1 MKKLWLKIGLS
12 FFILFFVVM
21 VIVGIFSGELM
32 KSTYLNMKE
41 NQLEDDAKILLQ
53 TTNMENLDLD
63 KDAAT
68 IQKSL
73 DPLGEDIDARITVID
88 SKGDV
93 VADTKKDP
101 EKLDNH
107 MNRPEVTDILKK
119 GESVGISIRESDSLG
134 YSMLYVAVP
143 VKHQSKTDGVL
154 RISISLES
162 VDAAVAKLWGNLALI
177 FGIALVIIAAISVF
191 IARKITRPVREI
203 IEVST
208 DLANHKY
215 DSRIH
220 GKISGELQD
229 LSISVNTLAESLE
242 TQMFEIKQNEQ
253 RLNAIVQNLV
263 SGVMLIN
270 VDKQVIMTN
279 RTMYQI
285 LGETEITG
293 KPFYEV
299 IKSFALSQLIEATF
313 ETKTIQQKEIIL
325 YFPREMILDASVS
338 PILGENGEITG
349 IILLLHDITQI
360 RHLENVRSEF
370 VTNVS
375 HELKTPVTA
384 LKGFAE
390 TLLDGAMYDEMLL
403 KKFLTIIKEES
414 DRLHRLIMDIL
425 ALSRIEQNP
434 VPENVELV
442 EVDEVIEQSARTIFE
457 MATEKN
463 IQVIIPEKT
472 IPSVTIET
480 DRDKLQQILINLLSN
495 AINYTPVDGKV
506 EVKLIEQEA
515 EVIIEVTD
523 NGIGIP
529 AKDIDR
535 VFERFYRVD
544 KARSRHSGGTG
555 LGLSIVKHLVENC
568 GGRIEVE
575 SQEEVGSTFR
585 VTLPK
590 KSLINIL
597 FERM

>member
-21 VIVGIFSGELM
+21 VIVGVFSGELM

-143 VKHQSKTDGVL
+143 VKHQGKTDGVL

-242 TQMFEIKQNEQ
+242 TQIFEIKQNEQ

-390 TLLDGAMYDEMLL
+390 TLLDGAMYDEVLL

-434 VPENVELV
+434 VAENVELV
-442 EVDEVIEQSARTIFE
+442 DVDEVIEQSARTIFE

-463 IQVIIPEKT
+463 IRVTIPEKT
-472 IPSVTIET
+472 SASVMIET
-480 DRDKLQQILINLLSN
+480 DRDKLQQIVINLLSN

-590 KSLINIL
+590 KA
-597 FERM
+597 

>member
-21 VIVGIFSGELM
+21 VIVGVFSGELM

-41 NQLEDDAKILLQ
+41 SQLEDDAKILLQ

-88 SKGDV
+88 SEGDV

-143 VKHQSKTDGVL
+143 VIHQGKTDGVL

-299 IKSFALSQLIEATF
+299 IKSFALSQLIEGTF

-390 TLLDGAMYDEMLL
+390 TLLDGAMYDEVLL

-434 VPENVELV
+434 VAENVELV
-442 EVDEVIEQSARTIFE
+442 DVDEVIEQSARTIFE

-463 IQVIIPEKT
+463 IRVTIPEKT
-472 IPSVTIET
+472 SASVMIET
-480 DRDKLQQILINLLSN
+480 DRDKLQQIIINLLSN

-590 KSLINIL
+590 KA
-597 FERM
+597 

>member
-21 VIVGIFSGELM
+21 VIVGVFSGELM

-143 VKHQSKTDGVL
+143 VKHQGKTDGVL

-220 GKISGELQD
+220 GKISGEIQD

-390 TLLDGAMYDEMLL
+390 TLLDGAMYDEVLL

-434 VPENVELV
+434 VAENVELV
-442 EVDEVIEQSARTIFE
+442 DVDEVIEQSARTIFE

-463 IQVIIPEKT
+463 IRVTIPEKT
-472 IPSVTIET
+472 SASVMIET
-480 DRDKLQQILINLLSN
+480 DRDKLQQIVINLLSN

-590 KSLINIL
+590 KA
-597 FERM
+597 

>member
-299 IKSFALSQLIEATF
+299 IKSFALSQLIEGTF

-338 PILGENGEITG
+338 PILGENWEITG

-515 EVIIEVTD
+515 EAIIEVTD

-590 KSLINIL
+590 KA
-597 FERM
+597 

>member
-21 VIVGIFSGELM
+21 VIVGVFSGELL

-143 VKHQSKTDGVL
+143 VKHQGKTDGVL

-390 TLLDGAMYDEMLL
+390 TLLDGAMYDEVLL

-434 VPENVELV
+434 VAENVELV
-442 EVDEVIEQSARTIFE
+442 DVDEVIEQSARTIFE

-463 IQVIIPEKT
+463 IRVTIPEKT
-472 IPSVTIET
+472 SASVMIET
-480 DRDKLQQILINLLSN
+480 DRDKLQQIIINLLSN

-590 KSLINIL
+590 KA
-597 FERM
+597 

>member
-21 VIVGIFSGELM
+21 VIVGVFSGELM

-41 NQLEDDAKILLQ
+41 SQLEDDAKILLQ

-88 SKGDV
+88 SEGDV

-143 VKHQSKTDGVL
+143 VKHQGKTDGVL

-299 IKSFALSQLIEATF
+299 IKSFALSQLIEGTF

-390 TLLDGAMYDEMLL
+390 TLLDGAMYDEVLL

-434 VPENVELV
+434 VAENVELV
-442 EVDEVIEQSARTIFE
+442 DVDEVIEQSARTIFE

-463 IQVIIPEKT
+463 IRVTIPEKT
-472 IPSVTIET
+472 SALVMIET
-480 DRDKLQQILINLLSN
+480 DRDKLQQIIINLLSN

-568 GGRIEVE
+568 GGQIEVE

-590 KSLINIL
+590 KA
-597 FERM
+597 

>member
-21 VIVGIFSGELM
+21 VIVGVFSGELM

-53 TTNMENLDLD
+53 TANMENLDLD

-143 VKHQSKTDGVL
+143 VKHQGKTDGVL

-390 TLLDGAMYDEMLL
+390 TLLDGAMYDEVLL

-434 VPENVELV
+434 VAENVELV
-442 EVDEVIEQSARTIFE
+442 DVDEVIEQSARTIFE

-463 IQVIIPEKT
+463 IRVTIPEKT
-472 IPSVTIET
+472 SASVMIET
-480 DRDKLQQILINLLSN
+480 DRDKLQQIVINLLSN

-590 KSLINIL
+590 KA
-597 FERM
+597 

>member
-21 VIVGIFSGELM
+21 VIVGVFSGELM
-32 KSTYLNMKE
+32 RSTYLNMKE
-41 NQLEDDAKILLQ
+41 SQLEDDAKILLQ

-88 SKGDV
+88 SEGDV

-143 VKHQSKTDGVL
+143 VKHQGKTDGVL

-299 IKSFALSQLIEATF
+299 IKSFALSQLIEGTF

-390 TLLDGAMYDEMLL
+390 TLLDGAMYDEVLL

-434 VPENVELV
+434 VAENVELV
-442 EVDEVIEQSARTIFE
+442 DVDEVIEQSARTIFE

-463 IQVIIPEKT
+463 IRVTIPEKT
-472 IPSVTIET
+472 SASVMIET
-480 DRDKLQQILINLLSN
+480 DRDKLQQIIINLLSN

-590 KSLINIL
+590 KA
-597 FERM
+597 

>member
-299 IKSFALSQLIEATF
+299 IKSFALSQLIEGTF

-590 KSLINIL
+590 KPNKYPV
-597 FERM
+597 

>member
-68 IQKSL
+68 IQKSF

-442 EVDEVIEQSARTIFE
+442 EVDDVIEQSARTIFE

-590 KSLINIL
+590 KA
-597 FERM
+597 

>member
-21 VIVGIFSGELM
+21 VIVGVFSGELM

-143 VKHQSKTDGVL
+143 VKHQGKTDGVL

-390 TLLDGAMYDEMLL
+390 TLLDGAMYDEVLL

-434 VPENVELV
+434 VADNVELV
-442 EVDEVIEQSARTIFE
+442 DVDEVIEQSARTIFE

-463 IQVIIPEKT
+463 IRVTIPEKT
-472 IPSVTIET
+472 SASVMIET
-480 DRDKLQQILINLLSN
+480 DRDKLQQIIINLLSN

-590 KSLINIL
+590 KV
-597 FERM
+597 

>member
-21 VIVGIFSGELM
+21 VIVGVFSGELM

-41 NQLEDDAKILLQ
+41 NQLEDAAKILLQ

-143 VKHQSKTDGVL
+143 VKHQGKTDGVL

-390 TLLDGAMYDEMLL
+390 TLLDGAMYDEVLL

-434 VPENVELV
+434 VAENVELV
-442 EVDEVIEQSARTIFE
+442 DVDEVIEQSARTIFE

-463 IQVIIPEKT
+463 IRVTIPEKT
-472 IPSVTIET
+472 SASVMIET
-480 DRDKLQQILINLLSN
+480 DRDKLQQIVINLLSN

-590 KSLINIL
+590 KA
-597 FERM
+597 

>member
-21 VIVGIFSGELM
+21 VIVGVFSGELM

-253 RLNAIVQNLV
+253 RLNVIVQNLV

-313 ETKTIQQKEIIL
+313 DTKTIQQKEIIL

-338 PILGENGEITG
+338 PILGENGDITG

-472 IPSVTIET
+472 ISSVTIET

-575 SQEEVGSTFR
+575 SQEEIGSTFR

-590 KSLINIL
+590 KA
-597 FERM
+597 

>member
-21 VIVGIFSGELM
+21 VIVGVFSGELM

-143 VKHQSKTDGVL
+143 VKHQGKTDGVL

-390 TLLDGAMYDEMLL
+390 TLLDGAMYDEVLL

-425 ALSRIEQNP
+425 ALSKIEQNP
-434 VPENVELV
+434 VAENVELV
-442 EVDEVIEQSARTIFE
+442 DVDEVIEQSARTIFE

-463 IQVIIPEKT
+463 IRVTIPEKT
-472 IPSVTIET
+472 SASVMIET
-480 DRDKLQQILINLLSN
+480 DRDKLQQIVINLLSN

-590 KSLINIL
+590 KA
-597 FERM
+597 

>member
-21 VIVGIFSGELM
+21 VIVGVFSGELM

-41 NQLEDDAKILLQ
+41 SQLEDDAKILLQ

-88 SKGDV
+88 SEGDV

-143 VKHQSKTDGVL
+143 VKHQGKTDGVL

-299 IKSFALSQLIEATF
+299 IKSFALSQLIEGTF

-390 TLLDGAMYDEMLL
+390 TLLDGAMYDEVLL

-434 VPENVELV
+434 VAENVELV
-442 EVDEVIEQSARTIFE
+442 DVDEVIEQSARTIFE

-463 IQVIIPEKT
+463 IRVTITEKT
-472 IPSVTIET
+472 SASVMIET
-480 DRDKLQQILINLLSN
+480 DRDKLQQIIINLLSN

-506 EVKLIEQEA
+506 EVKLIEQET

-590 KSLINIL
+590 KA
-597 FERM
+597 

>member
-32 KSTYLNMKE
+32 KSTYLTMKE

-53 TTNMENLDLD
+53 TTNIENLNLD
-63 KDAAT
+63 EDAGT
-68 IQKSL
+68 IQKTL
-73 DPLGEDIDARITVID
+73 DPLGDEIDARITVID
-88 SKGDV
+88 NDGDV

-101 EKLDNH
+101 DNLNNH
-107 MNRPEVTDILKK
+107 MNRPEVADILEK
-119 GESVGISIRESDSLG
+119 GKNVGISIRESDSLG

-143 VKHQSKTDGVL
+143 VKHQGKTDGVL

-191 IARKITRPVREI
+191 IARKITRPVNEI

-215 DSRIH
+215 DSRIN
-220 GKISGELQD
+220 GKVSGELQD
-229 LSISVNTLAESLE
+229 LSVSVNMLAESLE

-299 IKSFALSQLIEATF
+299 IKSFALSQLIDATF
-313 ETKTIQQKEIIL
+313 ETKTMQQKEIIL

-338 PILGENGEITG
+338 PILAENGEITG

-434 VPENVELV
+434 VAENIEPVD
-442 EVDEVIEQSARTIFE
+442 VDEVIEQSSRTIFE

-463 IQVIIPEKT
+463 IQVSVPEKT
-472 IPSVTIET
+472 IPPIIIET

-506 EVKLIEQEA
+506 EVKLINQEA

-590 KSLINIL
+590 KA
-597 FERM
+597 

>member
-143 VKHQSKTDGVL
+143 VKHQGKTDGVL

-590 KSLINIL
+590 KA
-597 FERM
+597 

>member
-21 VIVGIFSGELM
+21 VIVGVFSGELM

-143 VKHQSKTDGVL
+143 VKHQGKTDGVL

-390 TLLDGAMYDEMLL
+390 TLLDGAMYDEVLL

-425 ALSRIEQNP
+425 GLSRIEQNP
-434 VPENVELV
+434 VAENVELV
-442 EVDEVIEQSARTIFE
+442 DVDEVIEQSARTIFE

-463 IQVIIPEKT
+463 IRVTIPEKT
-472 IPSVTIET
+472 SASVMIET
-480 DRDKLQQILINLLSN
+480 DRDKLQQIVINLLSN

-590 KSLINIL
+590 KA
-597 FERM
+597 

>member
-21 VIVGIFSGELM
+21 VIVGVFSGELM

-143 VKHQSKTDGVL
+143 VKHQGKTDGVL

-390 TLLDGAMYDEMLL
+390 TLLDGAMYDEVLL

-434 VPENVELV
+434 VAENVELV
-442 EVDEVIEQSARTIFE
+442 DVDEVIEQSARTIFE

-463 IQVIIPEKT
+463 IRVTIPEKT
-472 IPSVTIET
+472 SASVMIET
-480 DRDKLQQILINLLSN
+480 DRDKLQQIVINLLSN

-506 EVKLIEQEA
+506 EVKLIEQEV

-590 KSLINIL
+590 KA
-597 FERM
+597 

>member
-442 EVDEVIEQSARTIFE
+442 EVVDEVIEQSARTIFE

-590 KSLINIL
+590 KA
-597 FERM
+597 

>member
-21 VIVGIFSGELM
+21 VIVGVFSGELM

-41 NQLEDDAKILLQ
+41 SQLEDDAKILLQ

-88 SKGDV
+88 SEGDV

-143 VKHQSKTDGVL
+143 VKHQGKTDGVL

-162 VDAAVAKLWGNLALI
+162 VDASVAKLWGNLALI

-229 LSISVNTLAESLE
+229 LSISVNALAESLE

-299 IKSFALSQLIEATF
+299 IKSFALSQLIEGTF

-390 TLLDGAMYDEMLL
+390 TLLDGAMYDEVLL

-434 VPENVELV
+434 VAENVELV
-442 EVDEVIEQSARTIFE
+442 DVDEVIEQSARTIFE

-463 IQVIIPEKT
+463 IRVTIPEKT
-472 IPSVTIET
+472 SASVMIET
-480 DRDKLQQILINLLSN
+480 DRDKLQQIIINLLSN

-590 KSLINIL
+590 KA
-597 FERM
+597 

>member
-21 VIVGIFSGELM
+21 VIVGVFSGELM

-41 NQLEDDAKILLQ
+41 SQLEDDAKILLQ

-88 SKGDV
+88 SEGDV

-143 VKHQSKTDGVL
+143 VKHQGKTDGVL

-299 IKSFALSQLIEATF
+299 IKSFALSQLIEGTF

-390 TLLDGAMYDEMLL
+390 TLLDGAMYDEVLL

-434 VPENVELV
+434 VAENVELV
-442 EVDEVIEQSARTIFE
+442 DVDEVIEQSARTIFE

-463 IQVIIPEKT
+463 IRVTIPEKT
-472 IPSVTIET
+472 SASVMIET
-480 DRDKLQQILINLLSN
+480 GRDKLQQIIINLLSN

-590 KSLINIL
+590 KA
-597 FERM
+597 

>member
-21 VIVGIFSGELM
+21 VIVGVFSGELM

-143 VKHQSKTDGVL
+143 VKHQGKTDGVL

-390 TLLDGAMYDEMLL
+390 TLLDGAMYDEVLL

-434 VPENVELV
+434 VAENVELV
-442 EVDEVIEQSARTIFE
+442 DVDEVIEQSARTIFE

-463 IQVIIPEKT
+463 IRVTIPEKT
-472 IPSVTIET
+472 SAYVMIET
-480 DRDKLQQILINLLSN
+480 DRDKLQQIVINLLSN

-590 KSLINIL
+590 KA
-597 FERM
+597 

>member
-21 VIVGIFSGELM
+21 VIVGVFSGELM

-53 TTNMENLDLD
+53 TTYMENLDLD

-143 VKHQSKTDGVL
+143 VKHQGKTDGVL

-390 TLLDGAMYDEMLL
+390 TLLDGAMYDEVLL

-434 VPENVELV
+434 VAENVELV
-442 EVDEVIEQSARTIFE
+442 DVDEVIEQSARTIFE

-463 IQVIIPEKT
+463 IRVTIPEKT
-472 IPSVTIET
+472 SASVMIET
-480 DRDKLQQILINLLSN
+480 DRDKLQQIVINLLSN

-590 KSLINIL
+590 KA
-597 FERM
+597 

>member
-21 VIVGIFSGELM
+21 VIVGVFSGELM

-143 VKHQSKTDGVL
+143 VKHQGKTDGVL

-242 TQMFEIKQNEQ
+242 TQMFEIKQNGQ

-390 TLLDGAMYDEMLL
+390 TLLDGAMYDEVLL

-434 VPENVELV
+434 VAENVELV
-442 EVDEVIEQSARTIFE
+442 DVDEVIEQSARTIFE

-463 IQVIIPEKT
+463 IRVTIPEKT
-472 IPSVTIET
+472 SASVMIET
-480 DRDKLQQILINLLSN
+480 DRDKLQQIVINLLSN

-590 KSLINIL
+590 KA
-597 FERM
+597 

>member
-162 VDAAVAKLWGNLALI
+162 VDAAVAKLWSNLALI

-590 KSLINIL
+590 KA
-597 FERM
+597 

>member
-21 VIVGIFSGELM
+21 VIVGVFSGELM

-41 NQLEDDAKILLQ
+41 SQLEDDAKILLQ

-73 DPLGEDIDARITVID
+73 NPLGEDIDARITVID
-88 SKGDV
+88 SEGDV

-143 VKHQSKTDGVL
+143 VKHQGKTDGVL

-299 IKSFALSQLIEATF
+299 IKSFALSQLIEGTF

-390 TLLDGAMYDEMLL
+390 TLLDGAMYDEVLL

-434 VPENVELV
+434 VAENVELV
-442 EVDEVIEQSARTIFE
+442 DVDEVIEQSARTIFE

-463 IQVIIPEKT
+463 IRVTIPEKT
-472 IPSVTIET
+472 SASVMMET
-480 DRDKLQQILINLLSN
+480 DRDKLQQIIINLLSN

-590 KSLINIL
+590 KA
-597 FERM
+597 

>member
-73 DPLGEDIDARITVID
+73 DPLSEDIDARITVID

-299 IKSFALSQLIEATF
+299 IKSFALSQLIEGTF

-590 KSLINIL
+590 KA
-597 FERM
+597 

>member
-21 VIVGIFSGELM
+21 VIVGVFSGELM

-41 NQLEDDAKILLQ
+41 SQLEDDAKILLQ

-63 KDAAT
+63 KDSAT

-88 SKGDV
+88 SEGDV

-143 VKHQSKTDGVL
+143 VKHQGKTDGVL

-299 IKSFALSQLIEATF
+299 IKSFALSQLIEGTF

-390 TLLDGAMYDEMLL
+390 TLLDGAMYDEVLL

-434 VPENVELV
+434 VAENVELV
-442 EVDEVIEQSARTIFE
+442 DVDEVIEQSARTIFE

-463 IQVIIPEKT
+463 IRVTIPEKT
-472 IPSVTIET
+472 SASVMIET
-480 DRDKLQQILINLLSN
+480 DRDKLQQIIINLLSN

-590 KSLINIL
+590 KA
-597 FERM
+597 

>member
-21 VIVGIFSGELM
+21 VIVGVFSGELM

-143 VKHQSKTDGVL
+143 VKHQGKTDGVL

-390 TLLDGAMYDEMLL
+390 TLLDGAMYDEVLL

-434 VPENVELV
+434 VAENVELV
-442 EVDEVIEQSARTIFE
+442 DVDEVIEQSARTIFE

-463 IQVIIPEKT
+463 IRVTIPEKT
-472 IPSVTIET
+472 SASVMIET
-480 DRDKLQQILINLLSN
+480 DRDKLQQIVINLLSN

-575 SQEEVGSTFR
+575 SQEEVGSTFL

-590 KSLINIL
+590 KA
-597 FERM
+597 

>member
-21 VIVGIFSGELM
+21 VMVGIFSGELM

-53 TTNMENLDLD
+53 TTNIEHLDLD
-63 KDAAT
+63 QNAAE
-68 IQKSL
+68 IQKTL
-73 DPLGEDIDARITVID
+73 DPLSDEIDARITVID
-88 SKGDV
+88 SQGDV

-101 EKLDNH
+101 DNLDNH
-107 MNRPEVTDILKK
+107 MNRPEVADILEK
-119 GESVGISIRESDSLG
+119 GEDVGISIRESDSLG

-143 VKHQSKTDGVL
+143 VKHQNKTDGVL

-162 VDAAVAKLWGNLALI
+162 VDTAVAKLWGNLALI
-177 FGIALVIIAAISVF
+177 FGIALIIIAGISVF
-191 IARKITRPVREI
+191 IARKITKPVREI

-220 GKISGELQD
+220 GKVSGELQD
-229 LSISVNTLAESLE
+229 LSISVNMLAESLE

-270 VDKQVIMTN
+270 ADKQVIMTN

-299 IKSFALSQLIEATF
+299 IKSFALSQLIDATF
-313 ETKTIQQKEIIL
+313 ETKTMQQKEIIL

-338 PILGENGEITG
+338 PILGEDGEITG

-390 TLLDGAMYDEMLL
+390 TLLDGAMYDETLL

-434 VPENVELV
+434 VTEDVET
-442 EVDEVIEQSARTIFE
+442 VDVDDVIDQSVRTIFE
-457 MATEKN
+457 LATEKN
-463 IQVIIPEKT
+463 IQVSAPEKT
-472 IPSVTIET
+472 IQPVIIET
-480 DRDKLQQILINLLSN
+480 NRDQLQQILINLLSN

-506 EVKLIEQEA
+506 EVKLMERES

-590 KSLINIL
+590 KA
-597 FERM
+597 

>member
-21 VIVGIFSGELM
+21 VIVGVFSGELM

-143 VKHQSKTDGVL
+143 VKHQGKTDGVL

-253 RLNAIVQNLV
+253 RLNAVVQNLV

-390 TLLDGAMYDEMLL
+390 TLLDGAMYDEVLL

-434 VPENVELV
+434 VAENVELV
-442 EVDEVIEQSARTIFE
+442 DVDEVIEQSARTIFE

-463 IQVIIPEKT
+463 IRVTIPEKT
-472 IPSVTIET
+472 SASVMIET
-480 DRDKLQQILINLLSN
+480 DRDKLQQIVINLLSN

-590 KSLINIL
+590 KA
-597 FERM
+597 

>member
-21 VIVGIFSGELM
+21 VIVGVFSGELM

-41 NQLEDDAKILLQ
+41 SQLEDDAKILLQ

-88 SKGDV
+88 SEGDV

-143 VKHQSKTDGVL
+143 VKHQGKTDGVL

-299 IKSFALSQLIEATF
+299 IKSFALSQLIEGTF

-390 TLLDGAMYDEMLL
+390 TLLDGAMYDEVLL

-434 VPENVELV
+434 VAENVELV
-442 EVDEVIEQSARTIFE
+442 DVDEVIEQSARTIFE

-463 IQVIIPEKT
+463 IRVTIPEKT
-472 IPSVTIET
+472 SGSVMIET
-480 DRDKLQQILINLLSN
+480 DRDKLQQIIINLLSN

-515 EVIIEVTD
+515 EIIIEVTD

-590 KSLINIL
+590 KA
-597 FERM
+597 

>member
-73 DPLGEDIDARITVID
+73 VPLGEDIDARITVID

-101 EKLDNH
+101 QKLDNH

-162 VDAAVAKLWGNLALI
+162 IDAAVAKLWGNLALI

-590 KSLINIL
+590 KA
-597 FERM
+597 

>member
-21 VIVGIFSGELM
+21 VIVGVFSGELM

-41 NQLEDDAKILLQ
+41 SQLEDDAKILLQ

-88 SKGDV
+88 SEGDV

-143 VKHQSKTDGVL
+143 VKHQGKTDGVL

-299 IKSFALSQLIEATF
+299 IKSFALSQLIEGTF

-390 TLLDGAMYDEMLL
+390 TLLDGAMYDEVLL

-434 VPENVELV
+434 VAENVELV
-442 EVDEVIEQSARTIFE
+442 DVDEVIEQSARTIFE

-463 IQVIIPEKT
+463 IRVTIPEKT
-472 IPSVTIET
+472 SASVMIET
-480 DRDKLQQILINLLSN
+480 DRDKLQQIIINLLSN

-529 AKDIDR
+529 DKDIDR

-590 KSLINIL
+590 KA
-597 FERM
+597 

>member
-73 DPLGEDIDARITVID
+73 NPLGEDIDARITVID

-101 EKLDNH
+101 QKLDNH

-590 KSLINIL
+590 KA
-597 FERM
+597 

>member
-21 VIVGIFSGELM
+21 VIVGVFSGELM

-41 NQLEDDAKILLQ
+41 SQLEDDAKILLQ

-88 SKGDV
+88 SEGDV

-143 VKHQSKTDGVL
+143 VKHQGKTDGVL

-299 IKSFALSQLIEATF
+299 IKSFALSQLIEGTF

-390 TLLDGAMYDEMLL
+390 TLLDGAMYDEVLL

-434 VPENVELV
+434 VAENVELV
-442 EVDEVIEQSARTIFE
+442 DVDEVIEQSARTIFE

-463 IQVIIPEKT
+463 IRVTIPEKT
-472 IPSVTIET
+472 SASVMIET
-480 DRDKLQQILINLLSN
+480 DRDKLQQIIINLLSN

-544 KARSRHSGGTG
+544 KARSRQSGGTG
-555 LGLSIVKHLVENC
+555 LGLSIVKHVVENC

-590 KSLINIL
+590 KA
-597 FERM
+597 

>member
-21 VIVGIFSGELM
+21 VIVGVFSGELM

-143 VKHQSKTDGVL
+143 VKHQGKTDGVL

-390 TLLDGAMYDEMLL
+390 TLLDGAMYDEVLL

-434 VPENVELV
+434 VAENVELV
-442 EVDEVIEQSARTIFE
+442 DVDEVIEQSARTIFE

-463 IQVIIPEKT
+463 IRVTIPEKT
-472 IPSVTIET
+472 SASVMIET
-480 DRDKLQQILINLLSN
+480 DRDKLQQIVINLLSN

-590 KSLINIL
+590 KSLTNIL

>member
-12 FFILFFVVM
+12 FIILFFVVM
-21 VIVGIFSGELM
+21 VIVGVFSGELM

-41 NQLEDDAKILLQ
+41 SQLEDDAKILLQ
-53 TTNMENLDLD
+53 TTNIENLDLD
-63 KDAAT
+63 KDAAA

-73 DPLGEDIDARITVID
+73 DPLGDEIDARITVID
-88 SKGDV
+88 SEGDV

-101 EKLDNH
+101 ENLDNH
-107 MNRPEVTDILKK
+107 MNRPEVTDILEK
-119 GESVGISIRESDSLG
+119 GKSVGISIRESDSLG

-143 VKHQSKTDGVL
+143 VKHQDKTDGVL

-220 GKISGELQD
+220 GKVSGELQD

-270 VDKQVIMTN
+270 IDKQVIMTN

-338 PILGENGEITG
+338 PILAENGEITG

-434 VPENVELV
+434 VPENIEI
-442 EVDEVIEQSARTIFE
+442 VDMDDVIEQSARTIFE

-463 IQVIIPEKT
+463 IQVTIPEKT
-472 IPSVTIET
+472 TTPVTIET

-506 EVKLIEQEA
+506 EVKLIDHEA

-590 KSLINIL
+590 KA
-597 FERM
+597 

>member
-220 GKISGELQD
+220 GEISGELQD

-590 KSLINIL
+590 KA
-597 FERM
+597 